1 MAQPVYS
8 VRFINAGPA
17 AGTYTY
23 TVPAGMRAVVKFVAH
38 TNFAASV
45 VGMSCKVAGAPF
57 FYSELP
63 GSTYNRFSDV
73 RGVAYAGEV
82 ISVLI
87 DHENTYAHVSGFL
100 FAAGV
105 AQLEGETEF
114 TEELFPPLP
123 DPAKR
128 PSP

>member
-8 VRFINAGPA
+8 VRFLNAGPA

-23 TVPAGMRAVVKFVAH
+23 TVPAGMRAVVKFIAH
-38 TNFAASV
+38 TNFSATLA
-45 VGMSCKVAGAPF
+45 GMNCRIAGAAF

-73 RGVAYAGEV
+73 RGVAYAGETV
-82 ISVLI
+82 SVVL
-87 DHENTYAHVSGFL
+87 DHQDTYAHVSGFL

-105 AQLEGETEF
+105 AQVAGEEGYTD
-114 TEELFPPLP
+114 ELLPPAP